1 MQERSEEELRITD
14 TEATTDQISDYY
26 ETEEYQQKPS
36 SSEADDGTQAYVEN
50 AAPVY
55 QEERNWTKKELKAQ
69 GKNARNEIRRRNKAV
84 YSGLTFREK
93 IRKRFSKEKVTR
105 FLVGSKD
112 QGGYLRK
119 LITYALLICIGFVY
133 IYPLLYMISTSF
145 MNRDDLLDSSVKWLP
160 SSLYLQNYVD
170 AAKSMD
176 FWVSLGKGVLIAGLP
191 TICNICICMMVGYG
205 FARYDFR
212 GKKILMAILIFSYIL
227 PRQVTMIPTYV
238 LYNNMKILG
247 TLYSFLLPALFGN
260 GLNAPIFILIF
271 YQFFKQ
277 IPKVLTEAAALDGA
291 GHFKTFFKIAVPSA
305 IPAIITVL
313 LFSFVWY
320 WNESYLTE
328 LYVQGLS
335 GKSEWTNLV
344 VQLKNFD
351 TSFTTKASV
360 GDTATSLSE
369 SVRMAATTLSI
380 IPLLIIYFV
389 LQKYFVESIDRSG
402 ITGE

>member
-1 MQERSEEELRITD
+1 MKRQAR
-14 TEATTDQISDYY
+14 EA
-26 ETEEYQQKPS
+26 
-36 SSEADDGTQAYVEN
+36 
-50 AAPVY
+50 
-55 QEERNWTKKELKAQ
+55 KA
-69 GKNARNEIRRRNKAV
+69 EIKRRRKAELE
-84 YSGLTFREK
+84 GLSRKERLKRRFTKEK
-93 IRKRFSKEKVTR
+93 IGRFLLGSKEKDGLLKSTAV
-105 FLVGSKD
+105 
-112 QGGYLRK
+112 
-119 LITYALLICIGFVY
+119 YALLICIGFIY
-133 IYPLLYMISTSF
+133 IYPLLYMVSTSF

-170 AAKSMD
+170 ASKSMD
-176 FWVSLGKGVLIAGLP
+176 FWASIGKGFLIAGIP
-191 TICNICICMMVGYG
+191 TLCNIVICMVVGYG
-205 FARYDFR
+205 FARYDFK
-212 GKKILMAILIFSYIL
+212 GKKIMMAILIFSYIL

-238 LYNNMKILG
+238 LYNDMKILG
-247 TLYSFLLPALFGN
+247 TLYAFVLPALFGN

-277 IPKVLTEAAALDGA
+277 VPKVLTEAAALDGA
-291 GHFKTFFKIAVPSA
+291 GHFKTFFRIAVPSA
-305 IPAIITVL
+305 TPAIITVL

-335 GKSEWTNLV
+335 SKSIWTNLV

-351 TSFTTKASV
+351 TSITSKAAT

-380 IPLLIIYFV
+380 LPLLIIYFI
-389 LQKYFVESIDRSG
+389 LQRYFVESIDRSG